1 MNRVWFNGS
10 YTRMQDIPASALER
24 LWKYGDGGF
33 ETLLYTQ
40 SEIPLYSLHAERAYK
55 HASLLEVEL
64 QLPDYSELKNIT
76 TTLAEENQINRYGR
90 IRITWFRTPGG
101 LYVSDEKSTLILIE
115 LQAFDFE
122 NINRNL
128 KAILYTDQPLAPGIL
143 SPFKKPG
150 SAVYADALRKA
161 KKAGAEDAI
170 LLNTSGEI
178 VETATGNLLLR
189 KGNQYTASPSNAGG
203 IEGIMLQHLSK
214 KLPEWGYSFNRKT
227 ITFQDLQQADEILMI
242 NALRGISLLTIPEY
256 PKTSI
261 NSLQLNESLFN
272 I

>member
-1 MNRVWFNGS
+1 MKLVWFNGS
-10 YTRMQDIPASALER
+10 FTRLRDIPASTLER

-33 ETLLYTQ
+33 ETLLYIQ
-40 SEIPLYSLHAERAYK
+40 SEIPLYALHAKRAHE
-55 HASLLEVEL
+55 HASLLEAEL

-76 TTLAEENQINRYGR
+76 KTLAEENEIGRYGR
-90 IRITWFRTPGG
+90 MRLTWFRTHGG
-101 LYVSDEKSTLILIE
+101 LYVSDEKNTQILIE

-128 KAILYTDQPLAPGIL
+128 KAILYTDQPSAPGIL
-143 SPFKKPG
+143 SPYKKPG

-161 KKAGAEDAI
+161 KKAGAEEAI

-178 VETATGNLLLR
+178 AETATGNLLLR
-189 KGNQYTASPSNAGG
+189 TGNQYTAPPSHAGG

-214 KLPEWGYSFNRKT
+214 KLPEWGYSFRRKT
-227 ITFQDLQQADEILMI
+227 ITFQDLRQADEILMI
-242 NALRGISLLTIPEY
+242 NALRGISLLTVPEY
-256 PKTSI
+256 PKISM
-261 NSLQLNESLFN
+261 ESLLLNKLLFS